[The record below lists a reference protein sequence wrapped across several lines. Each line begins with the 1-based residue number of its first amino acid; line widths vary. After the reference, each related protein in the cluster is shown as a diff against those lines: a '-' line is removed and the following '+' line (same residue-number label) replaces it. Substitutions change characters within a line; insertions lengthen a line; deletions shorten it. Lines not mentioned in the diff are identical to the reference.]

1 MPILTGTRW
10 YLIVVLICFSLIISD
25 VEDIFRYLLAIFMSS
40 SEKCLYRSSSHFF
53 VWFISLI
60 FFFFYWSVLSCLY
73 ILEHNPLSVT
83 LLSIFSHSE
92 GCLFV
97 LFTVSF
103 AVQKLLS
110 LIRSHLFIFVFID
123 QQNRIESPEIS
134 PGTYGHLIYDK
145 GGKNIQWRKDSLF
158 NKFYWKNWTAHVEEW
173 NWNTP

>member
-1 MPILTGTRW
+1 MLRIFSGTCW
-10 YLIVVLICFSLIISD
+10 LSLC
-25 VEDIFRYLLAIFMSS
+25 LLKRSVYIGLPAIF
-40 SEKCLYRSSSHFF
+40 LFGLFR
-53 VWFISLI
+53 W
-60 FFFFYWSVLSCLY
+60 FFFLYWSVLSCLY

-123 QQNRIESPEIS
+123 QQNRIESPETS

>member
-1 MPILTGTRW
+1 MLRIFSGTCW
-10 YLIVVLICFSLIISD
+10 LSLC
-25 VEDIFRYLLAIFMSS
+25 LLKRSVYIGLPAIF
-40 SEKCLYRSSSHFF
+40 LFGLFR
-53 VWFISLI
+53 W
-60 FFFFYWSVLSCLY
+60 FFFLYWSVLSCLY